1 MHQKRSLVDMSP
13 KDFVALFDEHVYGQE
28 QAKKILAIALRNRYR
43 TSQLKGQ
50 DRFSVHKQNVL
61 FLGPTG
67 TGKTS
72 LIRVLRNYLELPV
85 LEYDM
90 TAFTESGYVGRSIEE
105 IGKEL
110 RELMKTTKIPNWYLE
125 AHGQPVVKEAKEK
138 RYTRD
143 ELEKL
148 QEKEFFEN
156 REKQA
161 AHGKRYHAAREE
173 RINELI
179 ANGLYSPERHK
190 ELGMVYYLRCLMLGL
205 YRENIIEDVSSLDS
219 FVTLKTDKLNIP
231 SVVKACARLM
241 ELSKIREDDDTSDMD
256 EEMAELEMATLMSE
270 IMKACLILETD
281 YLLPGRLLMSS
292 HPDMALS
299 AHGAWSSFAENF
311 TEGSEPY
318 TPPAFEAFS
327 ADEGIETLGAICDNF
342 EVIESLFTMCD
353 EFTHY
358 NNEALWVM
366 PKWEDYSEEKIEQ
379 QEAGAKKSNVRI
391 DPKSFI
397 ENFAVVFL
405 DEFDKLIEEDT
416 TRTHISRS
424 GVQRSL
430 LKMVE
435 GGTYAG
441 IDTTNV
447 LFIAAGSFAG
457 APVSKLM
464 PELQGRFPLRAHLQP
479 LDADAYVHICKM
491 AGSEFQG
498 HIALMKTEDVK
509 VNYDMDTY
517 RVIAERT
524 LSQNLIDNLGARRLG
539 AVINSVFQ
547 PAMYEPEKYREHG
560 FDIRGETL
568 RNPKKES
575 K

>member
-1 MHQKRSLVDMSP
+1 MQKLRSVADMSP
-13 KDFVALFDEHVYGQE
+13 KDYVGLFDEHVYGQE

-43 TSQLKGQ
+43 TAQLKGQ

-72 LIRVLRNYLELPV
+72 LIRVLRNFLELPV
-85 LEYDM
+85 LEFDM
-90 TAFTESGYVGRSIEE
+90 TAFTESGYVGRSVEE
-105 IGKEL
+105 VGKEL

-138 RYTRD
+138 RYTR
-143 ELEKL
+143 EEHEKL
-148 QEKEFFEN
+148 QEKEFRES

-179 ANGLYSPERHK
+179 ANGLYSPDRHK
-190 ELGMVYYLRCLMLGL
+190 ELGMIYYLRCLMLGL
-205 YRENIIEDVSSLDS
+205 YRENVIEDVSSLDS
-219 FVTLKTDKLNIP
+219 LATLKTDKLDMPGIL
-231 SVVKACARLM
+231 KACVRLM
-241 ELSKIREDDDTSDMD
+241 ELSKIRDSDDTDD
-256 EEMAELEMATLMSE
+256 TEEELAEFEINALMGT
-270 IMKACLILETD
+270 IMKGCLLLETD

-311 TEGSEPY
+311 TEGSEAY

-327 ADEGIETLGAICDNF
+327 ADEGIETLAAISENF
-342 EVIESLFTMCD
+342 DVIESLFTTCD

-358 NNEALWVM
+358 NNEELWVM
-366 PKWEDYSEEKIEQ
+366 PKWDDFSEEKIQQ
-379 QEAGAKKSNVRI
+379 QEAGTKKSNVRI

-435 GGTYAG
+435 GGTYFG

-447 LFIAAGSFAG
+447 LFVAAGSFAS

-479 LDADAYVHICKM
+479 LDSDAYVHICKM
-491 AGSEFQG
+491 NGSEFQG

-539 AVINSVFQ
+539 AIINAVFQ
-547 PAMYEPEKYREHG
+547 PAMYEPEKYRENG

-568 RNPKKES
+568 RNPKG
-575 K
+575 